1 MLNIFNPQTT
11 RVEDLLYQIMQRLDE
26 IDGTLADLEYRIE
39 QLEEENIGTT
49 NELYELQNRLD
60 IMNDPKY
67 IGLRNFNLGDA

>member
-1 MLNIFNPQTT
+1 MFNIFNQPTT
-11 RVEDLLYQIMQRLDE
+11 RMEELLYQIMQKIDE
-26 IDGTLADLEYRIE
+26 IDGTLYEFEHRIE

>member
-1 MLNIFNPQTT
+1 MLNIFSPQTT
-11 RVEDLLYQIMQRLDE
+11 RVEELLYQIMQRLDE
-26 IDGTLADLEYRIE
+26 IDGTLCDLEYRIE

-60 IMNDPKY
+60 ILNNPKY

>member
-11 RVEDLLYQIMQRLDE
+11 RVEQLLYQIMQRLDE
-26 IDGTLADLEYRIE
+26 IDGTLSDLEYRIE

-49 NELYELQNRLD
+49 NELYELHNRLD

-67 IGLRNFNLGDA
+67 IGLRHFNLGDA